1 MARFLQPDGKL
12 KHLSDS
18 LRFCGVLA
26 AAGIAVALAAC
37 SRNAQTDVSPGAG
50 MSVAIPRVR
59 FKTDWYAQ
67 AEHGGFY
74 QAVAKGYYRD
84 AGIDV
89 TIVPGGPG
97 VLVPQ
102 IVLAGQADIAM
113 GASDD
118 VVMWASK
125 GLPFVAVGVY
135 MERDPQ
141 ALLVHDESPVK
152 TFADLNHRTIMAV
165 QGVNWIEYLKAHYK
179 IDFNLIPS
187 NFGIAQFMADKD
199 FIQQCFVTN
208 EPYYVRKNG
217 GHPRTLL
224 IADSGF
230 NPYRVIYTTQ
240 RYLKEHPA
248 EVRAFVAASM
258 RGWTDFMNGDPAPA
272 KALIVKDNENMTD
285 EFMNFSIQAMRD
297 EGMVS
302 GKPGLGERL
311 GLMTPQRMQAQVDL
325 LFQLKIIPE
334 LIPLDRFVRFEFM
347 PPDLQPGA
355 R

>member
-1 MARFLQPDGKL
+1 VNRALERLLPRSAL
-12 KHLSDS
+12 
-18 LRFCGVLA
+18 LA
-26 AAGIAVALAAC
+26 AALALLAGCSKPAPPAA
-37 SRNAQTDVSPGAG
+37 SAPAP
-50 MSVAIPRVR
+50 AALPKVR

-74 QAVAKGYYRD
+74 QALAKGYYRD

-102 IVLAGQADIAM
+102 VMLAGQVDIAM

-118 VVMWASK
+118 LVMYGSK

-141 ALLVHDESPVK
+141 AILVHDESPVR

-165 QGVNWIEYLKAHYK
+165 QGVNWIEYLKAHYH
-179 IDFNLIPS
+179 IDFNLIPE

-230 NPYRVIYTTQ
+230 DPYRVMYTTQ
-240 RYLKEHPA
+240 RFLRDHPA
-248 EVRAFVAASM
+248 EVRAFVAASL
-258 RGWTDFMNGDPAPA
+258 RGWDDFMNGDPAPA
-272 KALIVKDNENMTD
+272 KALIAKDNENMTN
-285 EFMNFSIQAMRD
+285 EFMDFTIKVMRD
-297 EGMVS
+297 ERMVS
-302 GKPGLGERL
+302 GKAEHGERL
-311 GLMTPQRMQAQVDL
+311 GLMTRRRMQDQVDL

-334 LIPLDRFVRFEFM
+334 LIPLDRFARFDFM
-347 PPDLQPGA
+347 PPDLQSGA
-355 R
+355 Q

>member
-1 MARFLQPDGKL
+1 MKHVPDFLR
-12 KHLSDS
+12 
-18 LRFCGVLA
+18 LRGFLA
-26 AAGIAVALAAC
+26 AAGLVFALAGCSRSGTSVAVPAAGEPVAL
-37 SRNAQTDVSPGAG
+37 PK
-50 MSVAIPRVR
+50 VR

-74 QAVAKGYYRD
+74 QAVARGYYKE

-89 TIVPGGPG
+89 NIIPGGPG

-118 VVMWASK
+118 LIMWAAK
-125 GLPFVAVGVY
+125 GLPFVVVGVY
-135 MERDPQ
+135 MQRDPQ
-141 ALLVHDESPVK
+141 ALLVHAESPVK
-152 TFADLNHRTIMAV
+152 TFADLDHRTIMAV

-240 RYLKEHPA
+240 RYVKEHPA
-248 EVRAFVAASM
+248 EIRAFVAASM
-258 RGWTDFMNGDPAPA
+258 RGWADFMNGDASPA
-272 KALIVKDNENMTD
+272 KALIAKDNENMSD
-285 EFMNFSIQAMRD
+285 DFMNYSIQAMRD
-297 EGMVS
+297 EGIVS
-302 GKPGLGERL
+302 GKPELGERM
-311 GLMTPQRMQAQVDL
+311 GQMTRARMQAQVDL
-325 LFQLKIIPE
+325 LFGLKIIPE

-347 PPDLQPGA
+347 PPDLQQGA

>member
-1 MARFLQPDGKL
+1 
-12 KHLSDS
+12 
-18 LRFCGVLA
+18 
-26 AAGIAVALAAC
+26 VA
-37 SRNAQTDVSPGAG
+37 
-50 MSVAIPRVR
+50 
-59 FKTDWYAQ
+59 
-67 AEHGGFY
+67 
-74 QAVAKGYYRD
+74 
-84 AGIDV
+84 
-89 TIVPGGPG
+89 IVPGGPG

-102 IVLAGQADIAM
+102 VVLAGQVDIAM

-118 VVMWASK
+118 LVMWASK

-208 EPYYVRKNG
+208 EPYYVTKNG

-258 RGWTDFMNGDPAPA
+258 RGWADFMNGDPSPA
-272 KALIVKDNENMTD
+272 KALIAKDNENMGD
-285 EFMNFSIQAMRD
+285 EFMNYSIKAMRD
-297 EGMVS
+297 EGIVA
-302 GKPGLGERL
+302 GKPELGERL
-311 GLMTPQRMQAQVDL
+311 GLMTPQRLKAQVDV
-325 LFQLKIIPE
+325 LFELKIIPE

>member
-1 MARFLQPDGKL
+1 MNRALER
-12 KHLSDS
+12 
-18 LRFCGVLA
+18 LRPTSALLA
-26 AAGIAVALAAC
+26 AALALLAAGC
-37 SRNAQTDVSPGAG
+37 SKPAPAAAPAPASAALPK
-50 MSVAIPRVR
+50 VR

-74 QAVAKGYYRD
+74 QALARGYYRD
-84 AGIDV
+84 AGLDV

-102 IVLAGQADIAM
+102 VMLAGQVDIAM

-118 VVMWASK
+118 LVMWGAK

-135 MERDPQ
+135 MEHDPQ
-141 ALLVHDESPVK
+141 AILVHEESPVR

-165 QGVNWIEYLKAHYK
+165 QGENWIEYLKAHYH
-179 IDFNLIPS
+179 IDFNLIPE

-230 NPYRVIYTTQ
+230 DPYRVIYTTQ
-240 RYLKEHPA
+240 RYLRDHPA
-248 EVRAFVAASM
+248 EVRAFVAASL
-258 RGWTDFMNGDPAPA
+258 RGWDDFMNGDTAPA
-272 KALIVKDNENMTD
+272 KALIAKDNENMTN
-285 EFMNFSIQAMRD
+285 EFMDFSIKVIRD
-297 EGMVS
+297 ERIFS
-302 GKPGLGERL
+302 GKAELGERP
-311 GLMTPQRMQAQVDL
+311 GLMTRRRMQDQVEL

-334 LIPLDRFVRFEFM
+334 LIPLDRFARFDFM
-347 PPDLQPGA
+347 PPDLQSGA
-355 R
+355 Q

>member
-1 MARFLQPDGKL
+1 MRSNDLFRPLGI
-12 KHLSDS
+12 LSAAVG
-18 LRFCGVLA
+18 LILA
-26 AAGIAVALAAC
+26 GCSKPAPAGA
-37 SRNAQTDVSPGAG
+37 PGA
-50 MSVAIPRVR
+50 ALPKIR

-74 QAVAKGYYRD
+74 QALAKGYYKS

-89 TIVPGGPG
+89 EIVPGGPG

-113 GASDD
+113 GSSDD
-118 VVMWASK
+118 TVLWAAK

-135 MERDPQ
+135 MEHDPQ
-141 ALLVHDESPVK
+141 ALLVHDESPVR
-152 TFADLNHRTIMAV
+152 TFADLNNRTIMAV

-208 EPYYVRKNG
+208 EPYYVKKNG

-230 NPYRVIYTTQ
+230 DPYRVIYTTR
-240 RYLKEHPA
+240 RYLTEHPA

-258 RGWTDFMNGDPAPA
+258 HGWDDFMNGDPSPA
-272 KALIVKDNENMTD
+272 KALIAKDNENMTY
-285 EFMNFSIQAMRD
+285 EFMDYSIQAMRD
-297 EGMVS
+297 ERIVS
-302 GKPGLGERL
+302 GKAELGERL
-311 GLMTPQRMQAQVDL
+311 GLMTPKRMQAQADV
-325 LFQLKIIPE
+325 LFGLKIIPE
-334 LIPLDRFVRFEFM
+334 LIPLDRFVRFDLM

-355 R
+355 N

>member
-1 MARFLQPDGKL
+1 MARFVQQSGY
-12 KHLSDS
+12 
-18 LRFCGVLA
+18 LRRLRALMRSG
-26 AAGIAVALAAC
+26 AVAGAAFALALAGC
-37 SRNAQTDVSPGAG
+37 SRPATTPAPSGGPG
-50 MSVAIPRVR
+50 PLPKVR

-74 QAVAKGYYRD
+74 QALAKGFYKD

-89 TIVPGGPG
+89 EIVPGGPG

-113 GASDD
+113 GRSDD
-118 VVMWASK
+118 MITWVSK
-125 GLPFVAVGVY
+125 GIPFVIVGVY

-141 ALLVHDESPVK
+141 AILVHDESPVR
-152 TFADLNHRTIMAV
+152 TFSDLNHRTIM
-165 QGVNWIEYLKAHYK
+165 GVPGSNWIEYIKAHYH

-187 NFGIAQFMADKD
+187 NFGISQFMADKD

-217 GHPRTLL
+217 GQPRTLL
-224 IADSGF
+224 MSDSGF

-240 RYLKEHPA
+240 RYLKDHPA
-248 EVRAFVAASM
+248 EVRAFVAASL
-258 RGWTDFMNGDPAPA
+258 RGWADFMSGDPEPG
-272 KALIVKDNENMTD
+272 KALILKADENMTSD
-285 EFMNFSIQAMRD
+285 FIDYSIKAMRD
-297 EGMVS
+297 DHIVS
-302 GKPGLGERL
+302 GKAELGERI
-311 GLMTPQRMQAQVDL
+311 GLMTPQRLQGQVDVL
-325 LFQLKIIPE
+325 AQLKIIPE
-334 LIPLDRFVRFEFM
+334 LIPLDRFVRFDFM

>member
-1 MARFLQPDGKL
+1 MARFFQPRRKL
-12 KHLSDS
+12 KHHREKPGYLCA
-18 LRFCGVLA
+18 LV
-26 AAGIAVALAAC
+26 AAGLALAILGC
-37 SRNAQTDVSPGAG
+37 SKSSQTSAAPESG
-50 MSVAIPRVR
+50 VAVELPKVR

-74 QAVAKGYYRD
+74 QAVAKGYYKK
-84 AGIDV
+84 AGIIVD
-89 TIVPGGPG
+89 IVPGGPG

-102 IVLAGQADIAM
+102 VVLAGQVDIAM
-113 GASDD
+113 GSSDD
-118 VVMWASK
+118 LVMWASK
-125 GLPFVAVGVY
+125 GLPFVCVGVY

-141 ALLVHDESPVK
+141 ALLVHDESPVR

-199 FIQQCFVTN
+199 FIQQCFVTD
-208 EPYYVRKNG
+208 EPYYVAKNG
-217 GHPRTLL
+217 GHPRTIL

-230 NPYRVIYTTQ
+230 DPYRVIYTTQ
-240 RYLKEHPA
+240 RYLSEHPA

-258 RGWTDFMNGDPAPA
+258 QGWDDFMNGDPSPA
-272 KALIVKDNENMTD
+272 KALIAKDNVNMTD
-285 EFMNFSIQAMRD
+285 EFMNYSIKAMRD
-297 EGMVS
+297 EHIVS
-302 GKPGLGERL
+302 GRPELGERL
-311 GLMTPQRMQAQVDL
+311 GLMTHERMQAQAKV
-325 LFQLKIIPE
+325 LFDLKIIPE
-334 LIPLDRFVRFEFM
+334 LIPLDRFVRFDFM